1 VNGYDRP
8 SALGNRRRK
17 PAPGAPGITAIS
29 ELGRNPVEF
38 TVAEGGQSHQIS
50 AERGPSGKVWLTCQC
65 DDGHANGWCQ
75 HRIELLCFRYDQI
88 GTTTAE
94 ARRAFE
100 AIVTGTTL
108 GNAGRDADRA
118 LSAFAQCLKVFDQR
132 RPANPV
138 GRDLGKFTDLV
149 SDLATAAGEL
159 EDALGNL
166 RRLLERA

>member
-1 VNGYDRP
+1 VTEYDRP
-8 SALGNRRRK
+8 AVLNNRRRK
-17 PAPGAPGITAIS
+17 PAPGAPGIVAIGGLS
-29 ELGRNPVEF
+29 RNPVEF
-38 TVAEGGQSHQIS
+38 TVTEAGQSHAIS

-65 DDGHANGWCQ
+65 DDSHLNGWCQ
-75 HRIELLCFRYDQI
+75 HRVDLLCFRYERTGDST
-88 GTTTAE
+88 GE

-118 LSAFAQCLKVFDQR
+118 LTAFGQCLKVFDQR
-132 RPANPV
+132 RPEHPV

-149 SDLATAAGEL
+149 SDLATSAGEL